1 MIPQIMEIITKTLG
15 KARDH
20 AQEIIDAL
28 IESEQNYLFTN
39 DMDFK
44 SNRHQVI
51 LDKAKG
57 GHNNINQRNADAA
70 GHDMNQNNGMSN
82 RGGNVF
88 VTELRK
94 KIDAYFII
102 VLRNVRDS
110 VPKAIGYFLV
120 RKSQD
125 ALQFELFNQVNEN
138 RTLSQALGEP
148 ESITEKR
155 RALTDVLKTLNSAIY
170 VL

>member
-1 MIPQIMEIITKTLG
+1 
-15 KARDH
+15 
-20 AQEIIDAL
+20 
-28 IESEQNYLFTN
+28 
-39 DMDFK
+39 MD
-44 SNRHQVI
+44 R
-51 LDKAKG
+51 AKG

-70 GHDMNQNNGMSN
+70 GHDMNQNNGMHSN

-88 VTELRK
+88 VSELRK

-102 VLRNVRDS
+102 VLRNVKDS
-110 VPKAIGYFLV
+110 IPKAIGYFLV

-125 ALQFELFNQVNEN
+125 SLQFELFNQVNEN
-138 RTLSQALGEP
+138 RHLSQALGEP

-155 RALTDVLKTLNSAIY
+155 RALTDMLKTLNSAIY